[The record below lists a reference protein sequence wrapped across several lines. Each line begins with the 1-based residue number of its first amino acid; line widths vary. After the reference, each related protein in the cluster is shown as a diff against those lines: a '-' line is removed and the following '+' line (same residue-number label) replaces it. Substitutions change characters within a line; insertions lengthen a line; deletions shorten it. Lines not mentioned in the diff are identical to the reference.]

1 MAADVGGA
9 IKTGPS
15 PWQPIYN
22 EFKMQHGT
30 KKKKVQTQIHQN
42 VLSKLNKM

>member
-30 KKKKVQTQIHQN
+30 KKKKYKHKFT
-42 VLSKLNKM
+42 KMFYPN